1 MMAGADPTSHPTP
14 ALFFETVNAY
24 QRTASLKAAIELD
37 VFTAIGEGK
46 HSVNELA
53 ERCETSDRGMRI
65 LCDYLVI
72 IGFLTKTGSGYEL
85 TPDTAR
91 FLDRNSKAFLGG
103 AIEFML
109 SPMLTES
116 FQDVAAV
123 VRKGGTVQPEDGL
136 MAPENPA
143 WVKFARAM
151 APMMA
156 LPAELIADLINAK
169 SGARWKVLDMAAGH
183 GLFGA
188 AIGKHNPDAE
198 IVALDWPNVLE
209 VAVENAAAA
218 GISDRYRTIPGSAF
232 DADYGS
238 GYDIVLL
245 TNFLH
250 HFDVPTCEGLLRKV
264 HSALGP
270 GGRAVT
276 LEFIPDEDR
285 VSPPLVAAFSMM
297 MLGGTAGGDAYTF
310 SELDRMFLNAGFSSN
325 ELCSIE
331 PSLQQ
336 VVVSAR

>member
-1 MMAGADPTSHPTP
+1 MARPDNAPPPTP
-14 ALFFETVNAY
+14 TLFFETVNAY

-37 VFTAIGEGK
+37 VFTAIGEGS
-46 HSVNELA
+46 HTSEELA
-53 ERCETSDRGMRI
+53 GRCQASQRGMRI

-72 IGFLTKTGSGYEL
+72 VGFLTKGNSRYEL
-85 TPDTAR
+85 TPDTAKY
-91 FLDRNSKAFLGG
+91 LDRNSHAFLGG

-109 SPMLTES
+109 SPMLTDS

-123 VRKGGTVQPEDGL
+123 VRKGGTVQPEEGL

-156 LPAELIADLINAK
+156 LPAELIAELVGAK
-169 SGARWKVLDMAAGH
+169 SGDRWKVLDIAAGH

-188 AIGKHNPDAE
+188 AIGKRNPNAE

-209 VAVENAAAA
+209 VAVENAKAA
-218 GISDRYRTIPGSAF
+218 GISDRYRTIRGSAF

-276 LEFIPDEDR
+276 LEFIPAEDR

-297 MLGGTAGGDAYTF
+297 MLGGTVGGDAYTF

-325 ELCSIE
+325 ELRSIE
-331 PSLQQ
+331 PSFQQ
-336 VVVSAR
+336 VVVSAT

>member
-1 MMAGADPTSHPTP
+1 MAGVNNPSPPTL

-37 VFTAIGEGK
+37 VFTGIGEGK
-46 HSVNELA
+46 HAAGELA
-53 ERCETSDRGMRI
+53 DRCQTSERGMRI
-65 LCDYLVI
+65 LCDYMVI
-72 IGFLTKTGSGYEL
+72 IGFLTKTGSRYEL
-85 TPDTAR
+85 TPDTAK
-91 FLDRNSKAFLGG
+91 FIDRNSKAFLGG

-109 SPMLTES
+109 SPLLTDS
-116 FQDVAAV
+116 FRDVAAV

-136 MAPENPA
+136 MAPENPE

-156 LPAELIADLINAK
+156 LPAELIAELVDAK
-169 SGARWKVLDMAAGH
+169 SSAKWKVLDIAAGH
-183 GLFGA
+183 GLFGV
-188 AIGKHNPDAE
+188 AIGKHNPNAE

-209 VAVENAAAA
+209 VAVENAEAA
-218 GISDRYRTIPGSAF
+218 GISDRYRTIRGSAF
-232 DADYGS
+232 DADYGGS
-238 GYDIVLL
+238 YDIVLL

-250 HFDVPTCEGLLRKV
+250 HFDAPTCEGLLRKV
-264 HSALGP
+264 HSALLP

-310 SELDRMFLNAGFSSN
+310 SELDRMFLNAGFASN
-325 ELCSIE
+325 ELRSID

>member
-1 MMAGADPTSHPTP
+1 MARPNNTPPPTP
-14 ALFFETVNAY
+14 TLFFETVNAY
-24 QRTASLKAAIELD
+24 QRTASLKAAVELD
-37 VFTAIGEGK
+37 VFTAIGEG
-46 HSVNELA
+46 NRTANGLA
-53 ERCETSDRGMRI
+53 ARCRTSERGMRI

-72 IGFLTKTGSGYEL
+72 IGFLTKGDSRYDL
-85 TPDTAR
+85 TPDAAKY
-91 FLDRNSKAFLGG
+91 LNRNSQAFLGG

-109 SPMLTES
+109 SHMLTDS

-156 LPAELIADLINAK
+156 LPAELIAQLVDAK
-169 SGARWKVLDMAAGH
+169 SGAKWRVLDLAAGH

-188 AIGKHNPDAE
+188 AIGKHNSNAE

-209 VAVENAAAA
+209 IAVENAKKA

-264 HSALGP
+264 HSSLGP

-276 LEFIPDEDR
+276 LEFIPNEDR

-297 MLGGTAGGDAYTF
+297 MLGSTVGGDAYTF
-310 SELDRMFLNAGFSSN
+310 SELNRMFRNAGFSGN
-325 ELCSIE
+325 ELHSID

-336 VVVSAR
+336 VVVSAT

>member
-1 MMAGADPTSHPTP
+1 MASANDTSQPTP
-14 ALFFETVNAY
+14 ALFFETVNSY

-37 VFTAIGEGK
+37 VFTAIAEGK
-46 HSVNELA
+46 HAAGEIA
-53 ERCETSDRGMRI
+53 AQCQTSERGMRI

-72 IGFLTKTGSGYEL
+72 VGFLTKTGSRYEL
-85 TPDTAR
+85 TPDTAT
-91 FLDRNSKAFLGG
+91 FLDRNSQAFLGR

-109 SPMLTES
+109 SPGLIDS
-116 FQDVAAV
+116 FRDVAAV

-136 MAPENPA
+136 MAPENPE

-156 LPAELIADLINAK
+156 LPAELIAGLLDAK
-169 SGARWKVLDMAAGH
+169 SGAKWKVLDIAAGH
-183 GLFGA
+183 GLFGV
-188 AIGKHNPDAE
+188 AIGKHNPNAE

-209 VAVENAAAA
+209 VAGENAKAA
-218 GISDRYRTIPGSAF
+218 GISDRYRTIGGSAF

-250 HFDVPTCEGLLRKV
+250 HFDVPTCETLLRKV
-264 HSALGP
+264 HGALGP

-276 LEFIPDEDR
+276 LEFIPNEDR

-310 SELDRMFLNAGFSSN
+310 SELDRMFLNAGFSNN
-325 ELCSIE
+325 ELRSIE
-331 PSLQQ
+331 PSIQQ
-336 VVVSAR
+336 VVVSTR

>member
-1 MMAGADPTSHPTP
+1 MPGADDASQPTP

-37 VFTAIGEGK
+37 MFTAIGEGK
-46 HSVNELA
+46 HAAGELA
-53 ERCETSDRGMRI
+53 DRCRTSERGMRI

-72 IGFLTKTGSGYEL
+72 VGFLTKTGSRYEL
-85 TPDTAR
+85 TPDTAT
-91 FLDRNSKAFLGG
+91 FLDRNSPAFLGG

-109 SPMLTES
+109 APLLTDS
-116 FQDVAAV
+116 FRDVAAV
-123 VRKGGTVQPEDGL
+123 VRRGGTLQPEDGL
-136 MAPENPA
+136 MAPESPE

-156 LPAELIADLINAK
+156 LPAELIAGLVDAK
-169 SGARWKVLDMAAGH
+169 SGAKWKVLDIAAGH
-183 GLFGA
+183 GLFGV
-188 AIGKHNPDAE
+188 AIGKRNPNAE
-198 IVALDWPNVLE
+198 IVALDWPNVLQ
-209 VAVENAAAA
+209 VAGENAQAA
-218 GISDRYRTIPGSAF
+218 GISDRYRKISGSAF

-238 GYDIVLL
+238 GYHIVLL

-276 LEFIPDEDR
+276 LEFIPNEDR

-325 ELCSIE
+325 ELHSIE

-336 VVVSAR
+336 VIVSAR